1 MAIYSFRGGMPD
13 YCVPN
18 VYCAP
23 HRIILMRR
31 LATAEAAVLPAKT
44 SQMYVAQFNAHY
56 LMRLATAEAAV
67 LPAKTS
73 QMCIAHLAAHFLLRR
88 TAAEG
93 SGPPSYFSRNTMARV
108 SYSRLFIAIS
118 KTRILHLYVVI
129 LLCG

>member
-1 MAIYSFRGGMPD
+1 MAIYSFRDSMPD

-31 LATAEAAVLPAKT
+31 LATAEAAVLPAK
-44 SQMYVAQFNAHY
+44 
-56 LMRLATAEAAV
+56 
-67 LPAKTS
+67 KS